1 MADKPVLRRPGG
13 RTART
18 RESVLRAAADVLLTE
33 GYEQLSFARVA
44 AAAEVAETT
53 VYRRWPSRARLAADA
68 LAELAGAENPV
79 PDTGTLEGDLRAFL
93 AQIVELVARPEV
105 LRVLRTVVS
114 LAAEDDEVA
123 RAKEAFWAGRFAGG
137 AALVERAVAR
147 GELPADSDPYEVI
160 EDLAALVYFRLL
172 VTGRPLDGR
181 VVDRSVARV
190 LGRHA

>member
-79 PDTGTLEGDLRAFL
+79 PDTGTLESDLRAFL
-93 AQIVELVARPEV
+93 TQIVELVARPEV

>member
-68 LAELAGAENPV
+68 LTELAGAENPV
-79 PDTGTLEGDLRAFL
+79 PDTGTLESDLRAFL

-137 AALVERAVAR
+137 AAIVERAVAR

-190 LGRHA
+190 LSRHA